1 MLAMLEKL
9 FCRYYNGRYSLLI
22 YFGDTIM
29 AVIMKTPAEISLM
42 IAQQARRKRLELN
55 LSQNTLATRSGVS
68 YGTLKKFEQTGQI
81 SLNSLL
87 KIALCLGE
95 LDNFTRLFM
104 EQTKEFPATI
114 NKLMEQKPKRQRGR
128 Q

>member
-1 MLAMLEKL
+1 
-9 FCRYYNGRYSLLI
+9 
-22 YFGDTIM
+22 M
-29 AVIMKTPAEISLM
+29 AIILKTPADISLM
-42 IAQQARRKRLELN
+42 IAKQARHKRLKLN

-95 LDNFTRLFM
+95 LDSFTHLFM
-104 EQTKEFPATI
+104 EETNELPATI
-114 NKLMEQKPKRQRGR
+114 NKLIEENPKRQRGR